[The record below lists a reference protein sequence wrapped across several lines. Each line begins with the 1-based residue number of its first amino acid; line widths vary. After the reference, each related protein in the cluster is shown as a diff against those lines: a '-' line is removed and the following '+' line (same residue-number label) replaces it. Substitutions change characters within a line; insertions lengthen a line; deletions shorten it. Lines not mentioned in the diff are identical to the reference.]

1 MTGLATYERHGD
13 VAKIT
18 LNDGK
23 VNVMSRA
30 MIEAVNECL
39 DHAENDGVGVILRA
53 EGRFFSAGFDLK
65 VFQNGTAEDIYTMR
79 HSGAEMVLRIHEFPN
94 PVVAACHAT
103 AYPMGAF
110 PIIASDFR
118 IGTKGDHKIGMNEVA
133 IGLSLP
139 RWAIELSRSRL
150 NPAYLNRATVTGEM
164 FSHEEG
170 LKAGFF
176 DQVVEA
182 GELEDAALAAAER
195 LAKLDLAA
203 MNATKRNVRSRLI
216 GLARKLIDED
226 ITLEGCE
233 ARVAERDATASE
245 TTPLASSAEKAQ

>member
-1 MTGLATYERHGD
+1 MTKPATYERQGD
-13 VAKIT
+13 FAKIT

-30 MIEAVNECL
+30 MIDAVNEGL
-39 DHAENDGVGVILRA
+39 DQAESDGVGVILRA

-65 VFQNGTAEDIYTMR
+65 VFQTGTAQDIYNMR
-79 HSGAEMVLRIHEFPN
+79 RSGAEMVLRIHEFPH

-110 PIIASDFR
+110 PILASDFR
-118 IGTKGDHKIGMNEVA
+118 IGTKGDNKIGMNEVA

-139 RWAIELSRSRL
+139 RWAIELSRTRL

-182 GELEDAALAAAER
+182 EDLDAAALAAAER
-195 LAKLDLAA
+195 LGSLDLNA
-203 MNATKRNVRSRLI
+203 MNATKLTVRSGLI
-216 GLARKLIDED
+216 ALARKMIDED
-226 ITLEGCE
+226 ITLEGAQ
-233 ARVAERDATASE
+233 ARVAERDAA
-245 TTPLASSAEKAQ
+245 K

>member
-1 MTGLATYERHGD
+1 MTKPATYERHGD
-13 VAKIT
+13 IAKIT

-30 MIEAVNECL
+30 MIDAVNEGL
-39 DHAENDGVGVILRA
+39 DQAESDGVGVILRA

-65 VFQNGTAEDIYTMR
+65 VFQNGTADDIYNMR
-79 HSGAEMVLRIHEFPN
+79 RSGAEMVLRIHEFPH

-110 PIIASDFR
+110 PILASDFR
-118 IGTKGDHKIGMNEVA
+118 IGTKGDNKIGMNEVA

-139 RWAIELSRSRL
+139 RWAIELSRTRL

-176 DQVVEA
+176 DQIVA
-182 GELEDAALAAAER
+182 ADELDAATMAAVER
-195 LAKLDLAA
+195 LNALDRKA
-203 MNATKRNVRSRLI
+203 MNATKQTVRSGLI
-216 GLARKLIDED
+216 ALARKMIDED
-226 ITLEGCE
+226 ITMAGCE
-233 ARVAERDATASE
+233 ARVAERDAA
-245 TTPLASSAEKAQ
+245 K